1 MRFQQ
6 DKHLGSLSAHFLI
19 RILNISIFSL
29 FWSSGTKWSCC
40 WNPLWRRPLFHEAL
54 DAKEKIEEELLNEI
68 SQKSKGNHE
77 LPHVYMLYI
86 YIHRALKSCGGRV
99 WRSFNV
105 WGDAGCTT
113 VCDPEDGRYHYCG
126 YTHSE
131 CACQHC
137 VPRKKLAVAF
147 HRIQVHD
154 MTPEWK
160 FDRWSRIQ
168 GSSLSNSF
176 EDMEDD
182 DEFVVFK

>member
-1 MRFQQ
+1 MWW
-6 DKHLGSLSAHFLI
+6 KSLK
-19 RILNISIFSL
+19 ILE
-29 FWSSGTKWSCC
+29 
-40 WNPLWRRPLFHEAL
+40 R
-54 DAKEKIEEELLNEI
+54 
-68 SQKSKGNHE
+68 
-77 LPHVYMLYI
+77 M
-86 YIHRALKSCGGRV
+86 
-99 WRSFNV
+99 
-105 WGDAGCTT
+105 GDAGCTT

-168 GSSLSNSF
+168 GSSLRSSF

-182 DEFVVFK
+182 DDEFVVFK